1 MNKNY
6 YGPHLMVDIL
16 AADPGALGDLTRVSA
31 FLGSLPDSIGMHR
44 LTPPIAF
51 PYHPG
56 GDPLDPEAG
65 ITGIVVIA
73 ESHLSLHTYPHQ
85 GKAYFDAFSCRPFDP
100 RRVLDLLIREFLV
113 TDHRHYLVRRGSLA
127 PTLRAPGRRR
137 VPAPSP

>member
-6 YGPHLMVDIL
+6 YGPHLMVDVL
-16 AADPGALGDLTRVSA
+16 AADPAALGDLARVSA
-31 FLGSLPDSIGMHR
+31 FLGSVPDAIGMHK

-85 GKAYFDAFSCRPFDP
+85 GKAYFDAFSCRSFDP
-100 RRVLDLLIREFLV
+100 EQVLEMLIRAFGV
-113 TDHRHYLVRRGSLA
+113 TEYRHYLVRRGAL
-127 PTLRAPGRRR
+127 PPVVRVPGRRR
-137 VPAPSP
+137 MPAPS